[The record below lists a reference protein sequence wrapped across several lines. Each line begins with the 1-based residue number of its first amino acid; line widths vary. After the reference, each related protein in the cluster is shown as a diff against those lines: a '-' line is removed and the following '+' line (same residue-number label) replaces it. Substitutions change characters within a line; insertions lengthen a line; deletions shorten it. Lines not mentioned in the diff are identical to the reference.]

1 MNIIIFNK
9 PNQGAGCT
17 HSLPHCQK
25 THISL
30 YHGLAISSNVL
41 TGTLL
46 KIRACGDNYLIP
58 GLSQEG
64 DEEKEFRQRLHGTM
78 MPLVSQEDGE
88 SKFSGDQ
95 GTTSIKS

>member
-1 MNIIIFNK
+1 MSSFRALLALRTASVNIITFNK

-46 KIRACGDNYLIP
+46 KIRACEIII
-58 GLSQEG
+58 S
-64 DEEKEFRQRLHGTM
+64 F
-78 MPLVSQEDGE
+78 
-88 SKFSGDQ
+88 Q
-95 GTTSIKS
+95 GSLKREMRKKSSDKGYMEQ